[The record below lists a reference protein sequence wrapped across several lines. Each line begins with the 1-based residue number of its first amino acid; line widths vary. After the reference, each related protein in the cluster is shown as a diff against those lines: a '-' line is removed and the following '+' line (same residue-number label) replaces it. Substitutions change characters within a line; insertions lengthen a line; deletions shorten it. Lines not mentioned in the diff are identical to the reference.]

1 LAPFYDSCDGN
12 YPFKKIPEDEII
24 INKSFSEKVY
34 DYVIDEDSFN
44 GFEIATFFPIGVQ
57 EFKSLN
63 EFKEE
68 IFKSFQ
74 KKDWYKN
81 LGMAVSLFF
90 DFIVVI
96 SFSILIISFTKKI
109 KMLNRLALINTIF
122 ILLTFFKVLCHSMT
136 LKQLKTLDIQDNYSI
151 KPLFKLHVLAKVLF
165 DTFKVIRHLPYLFLL
180 NLSFLQL
187 LHNMT
192 YFYPSLRSRI

>member
-1 LAPFYDSCDGN
+1 MKTIRVHRVLSLLGFLLFLAPFYDSCDGN

-44 GFEIATFFPIGVQ
+44 GFEIATFFPIVVQ

-74 KKDWYKN
+74 KKDRYKN

-122 ILLTFFKVLCHSMT
+122 ILLTFFYIIC
-136 LKQLKTLDIQDNYSI
+136 LDSSFEHFGQI
-151 KPLFKLHVLAKVLF
+151 KWGYYAFIFTNILIVH
-165 DTFKVIRHLPYLFLL
+165 Y
-180 NLSFLQL
+180 
-187 LHNMT
+187 
-192 YFYPSLRSRI
+192 SLRLLKSKI